1 MISHNHNIV
10 KIEIYFYSQKDM
22 KRQMHRETVVKP
34 LVDSFFTWASE
45 TVNQV
50 GTKKTQEALRYA
62 LNQEPYLRE
71 FLIDGRIPLDNSDA
85 ERSIR
90 TFCVGKH
97 NWHVVET
104 KRGAKASG
112 ILYSMT
118 ETAKAN
124 GLKVYDYLKYVLED
138 MLEHEGQITEEYLKT
153 IVPWSAS
160 LPERL
165 KVKTDK
171 K

>member
-1 MISHNHNIV
+1 MVRAEPGTIPEGV
-10 KIEIYFYSQKDM
+10 
-22 KRQMHRETVVKP
+22 P
-34 LVDSFFTWASE
+34 LTSD
-45 TVNQV
+45 
-50 GTKKTQEALRYA
+50 
-62 LNQEPYLRE
+62 
-71 FLIDGRIPLDNSDA
+71 RIPLDNSDA

-90 TFCVGKH
+90 IFCVGKH
-97 NWHVVET
+97 NWHMVET
-104 KRGAKASG
+104 KRRAKASG

-124 GLKVYDYLKYVLED
+124 VLKVYEYLKYVPED
-138 MLEHEGQITEEYLKT
+138 IMEHEGQITVEYLKT
-153 IVPWSAS
+153 IVSWSAS

>member
-1 MISHNHNIV
+1 M
-10 KIEIYFYSQKDM
+10 
-22 KRQMHRETVVKP
+22 
-34 LVDSFFTWASE
+34 
-45 TVNQV
+45 
-50 GTKKTQEALRYA
+50 
-62 LNQEPYLRE
+62 
-71 FLIDGRIPLDNSDA
+71 DNSDA

-90 TFCVGKH
+90 SFCVGKH
-97 NWHVVET
+97 NWHVIET

-138 MLEHEGQITEEYLKT
+138 MLEHEGQITKEYLKT

-165 KVKTDK
+165 KVNTVK

>member
-1 MISHNHNIV
+1 MLVHC
-10 KIEIYFYSQKDM
+10 
-22 KRQMHRETVVKP
+22 KRKYAEVV
-34 LVDSFFTWASE
+34 
-45 TVNQV
+45 
-50 GTKKTQEALRYA
+50 
-62 LNQEPYLRE
+62 
-71 FLIDGRIPLDNSDA
+71 
-85 ERSIR
+85 
-90 TFCVGKH
+90 
-97 NWHVVET
+97 
-104 KRGAKASG
+104 KASG

-153 IVPWSAS
+153 IVLWSAS